1 MLAASPLGTIP
12 KIIWTFGKNVWPRSK
27 ILLNALFL
35 KTDSVGMSSPKN
47 FDDTYLEN
55 LWFFP
60 FKTVSFALWVN
71 LLSCVK
77 FSCILQQFIK
87 RAVKVLMRY
96 WTRSNAD
103 FTPKWFGVCLMVRFQ
118 YQERFD
124 DISIL
129 QVILEFPIKLPT
141 IWQLNGILKLFKF
154 TTDRTMPVSWSNN
167 STTTLGGFRLRFSGS
182 SLISMFIKINVW
194 SQVGQGVLLIMF
206 VIWLWLPKAT
216 LA

>member
-1 MLAASPLGTIP
+1 
-12 KIIWTFGKNVWPRSK
+12 
-27 ILLNALFL
+27 
-35 KTDSVGMSSPKN
+35 MSSPKN

-87 RAVKVLMRY
+87 RAVKVLLRY

-124 DISIL
+124 DI
-129 QVILEFPIKLPT
+129 F

>member
-1 MLAASPLGTIP
+1 
-12 KIIWTFGKNVWPRSK
+12 
-27 ILLNALFL
+27 
-35 KTDSVGMSSPKN
+35 MSSPKN

-87 RAVKVLMRY
+87 RAVKVLLRY

-103 FTPKWFGVCLMVRFQ
+103 FTLKWFGVCLMVRFQ

-124 DISIL
+124 DI
-129 QVILEFPIKLPT
+129 F

>member
-1 MLAASPLGTIP
+1 
-12 KIIWTFGKNVWPRSK
+12 
-27 ILLNALFL
+27 
-35 KTDSVGMSSPKN
+35 MSSPKN

-87 RAVKVLMRY
+87 RAVKVLLKY

-103 FTPKWFGVCLMVRFQ
+103 FTPKWFGVCFMVRFQ

-124 DISIL
+124 DIFIL

-141 IWQLNGILKLFKF
+141 TWQLNGILKLFKF

-206 VIWLWLPKAT
+206 VIWLWLAKAT